1 MTPRELDFADSFESS
16 AAPTAGFTVA
26 SSIKSFV
33 DDAAFVTAKGSA
45 ASAGDIYHNTTSNQV
60 REYNGSAWREIV
72 ASEGAQTIAGDKTF
86 SGSMV
91 VTGDLTVNGTT
102 TTINTQ
108 TLDVEDAQIT
118 VNKGGT
124 QATANAQDAGLL
136 VEMSDATDV
145 MIGYDST
152 LASRF
157 KAGDVGSEAE
167 VATVSHTQ
175 TLTNKTIDADQN
187 TITNIE
193 NADIKAG
200 AAIERSK
207 IANGTADH
215 VVINSAGGAFSS
227 EANLS
232 ISRGGTGQGTQTA
245 AFNALSP
252 VTTKGDI
259 IVRDTTNNIRLAVG
273 TDGHILTADSAQA
286 SGVKWAAPSAAA
298 PNLAVTSKTANYTAT
313 LSDDVILCDATSG
326 GFTIT
331 LPTAVGNTGKV
342 YHIKRTDMTLANVV
356 TIDGDGTETID
367 GATTRLLHTQYEEWT
382 ITSNGA
388 NWDVLSHK
396 TETPWSAAAAL
407 TPQAVSVN
415 PTITTGTVYNI
426 FQWKR
431 IGQRM
436 IFQWAVKITNGGG
449 ANGTGIYKIPLPS
462 GTSINTTDV
471 RVMSYISGNTLYDEG
486 QVLGSAILKNS
497 ATVNNAFGQV
507 YPFDSTFLAIGGV
520 NFNNV
525 WNSGFVGLN
534 NGAGTISVSMKAEI
548 PIANWEA

>member
-91 VTGDLTVNGTT
+91 IIGDLTVNGTT

-232 ISRGGTGQGTQTA
+232 ISRGGTGAGSATA
-245 AFNALSP
+245 GFNALSP

-259 IVRDTTNNIRLAVG
+259 ITRDVTNNIRLAVG
-273 TDGHILTADSAQA
+273 TDGQVLTADSLEA
-286 SGVKWAAPSAAA
+286 SGIKW
-298 PNLAVTSKTANYTAT
+298 AT
-313 LSDDVILCDATSG
+313 LSGSANWTVTSVQTGSYTAATGELVRIDQSG
-326 GFTIT
+326 GTFTTT
-331 LPTAVGNTGKV
+331 LPTAVGKGGQRIKLVQTGTSWN
-342 YHIKRTDMTLANVV
+342 IAG
-356 TIDGDGTETID
+356 TIDADGTETIG
-367 GATTRLLHTQYEEWT
+367 GALTIALYTPGESYELV
-382 ITSNGA
+382 SDNA
-388 NWDVLSHK
+388 NWIIDVHNIPSNMSTAAVHTPGAVTTAP
-396 TETPWSAAAAL
+396 TEPVNATHNTYYYWRDGRFL
-407 TPQAVSVN
+407 EIVHDYRVS
-415 PTITTGTVYNI
+415 TASGGT
-426 FQWKR
+426 
-431 IGQRM
+431 
-436 IFQWAVKITNGGG
+436 
-449 ANGTGIYKIPLPS
+449 NGTGAYLWTLPQS
-462 GTSINTTDV
+462 LTKSADVKASTGTAGT
-471 RVMSYISGNTLYDEG
+471 GFYDG
-486 QVLGSAILKNS
+486 YSNIGDGIAYNS
-497 ATVNNAFGQV
+497 ATVNNAAV
-507 YPFDSTFLAIGGV
+507 YALMYDSTRFMLLNRSGNAAIGSAHIGWV
-520 NFNNV
+520 NA
-525 WNSGFVGLN
+525 G
-534 NGAGTISVSMKAEI
+534 GTIGYSIKVRVKI
-548 PIANWEA
+548 DGWLG